1 MVIESL
7 ASARSSFV
15 RLTNVRG
22 VIGPIRPE
30 GLDPRIVK
38 ALSHPLRHRL
48 LVRLNEGEASPVQM
62 ARELGEPVG
71 NVSFHVRT
79 LAAVGAIELVRTVPR
94 RGALEHVYRAVI
106 PAWFSDED
114 WARVPASAR
123 QAIGAWN
130 LEEILR
136 DLGRASFA
144 HPNAYLSRRW
154 QALDEQAM
162 REISDVLTATLQRV
176 EEIASASDERRKD
189 GDPALS
195 TEIVLLHFER

>member
-1 MVIESL
+1 VIE
-7 ASARSSFV
+7 
-15 RLTNVRG
+15 
-22 VIGPIRPE
+22 PIRPE

-62 ARELGEPVG
+62 AREFEQPVG

-94 RGALEHVYRAVI
+94 RGAIEHFYRAVV

-123 QAIGAWN
+123 QAISASN
-130 LEEILR
+130 VEEIVR
-136 DLGRASFA
+136 DLARASFA
-144 HPNAYLSRRW
+144 HPKAYLSRRW
-154 QALDEQAM
+154 QALDERAM
-162 REISDVLTATLQRV
+162 GEISDLLTTTLQRV
-176 EEIASASDERRKD
+176 EQIAAASDERRKD
-189 GDPALS
+189 GNPALS
-195 TEIVLLHFER
+195 TEVVLLHFER